1 MRMIL
6 ADGSGF
12 RPEGPPR
19 LPPKAI
25 AFVDA
30 ETGIEVWVKLDDNGR
45 RALISVLKGEQPVE
59 IASSLPPGAAG

>member
-12 RPEGPPR
+12 RPEGPPGGV
-19 LPPKAI
+19 PKAI

-30 ETGIEVWVKLDDNGR
+30 ATGMEVWVKLDDNGR
-45 RALISVLKGEQPVE
+45 RALISVLKGETPVE
-59 IASSLPPGAAG
+59 VATSLPPSATG